1 MNFGL
6 ISDGNRR
13 WAQKNGFDTQI
24 GHQKGFRA
32 IKDVIFPV
40 LYDHSDF
47 DAFTVYAFSTENW
60 KRSPR
65 EVKYLMELYS
75 QIIDEWLPE
84 LTEKKVRVIH
94 AGRKDRIPSFLRKKI
109 EEAEELTAKNKN
121 FTTYFCLDYGG
132 RDEILR
138 AAEEGN
144 IAKNLEVPDLDIVLR
159 TGGER
164 RISNFCIWQAAYAE
178 FFFLEKFLPE
188 IEKRDVEVVLNEFLG
203 RERRRG
209 E

>member
-13 WAQKNGFDTQI
+13 WAKKNGFEKKI

-32 IKDVIFPV
+32 IKDIIFPV
-40 LYDHSDF
+40 LYDSLDF
-47 DAFTVYAFSTENW
+47 QAFTVYAFSTENW
-60 KRSPR
+60 KRSPG
-65 EVKYLMELYS
+65 EVKYLMELYA

-84 LTEKKVRVIH
+84 LIEKKVQVVH
-94 AGRKDRIPSFLRKKI
+94 AGRKDRIPKFLKEKI
-109 EEAEELTAKNKN
+109 EEAEEKTVKNKD
-121 FTTYFCLDYGG
+121 FTIYFCLDYGG
-132 RDEILR
+132 RDEIVR
-138 AAEEGN
+138 AADQGKIE
-144 IAKNLEVPDLDIVLR
+144 KNLEVPDLDIILR

-178 FFFLEKFLPE
+178 FFFLDKFLPE
-188 IEKRDVEVVLNEFLG
+188 IEKEDVEEVLEDFLG
-203 RERRRG
+203 RDRRQG